1 MKDREDQIAL
11 LTDMLNSSINQHKMK
26 ESELER
32 LQKKMRT
39 FKSVAGTEGFKS
51 FNNLGMPDKQNRTEN
66 TFLPKGL
73 KSSIRPEAGYPF
85 ASTNRADTVSNEG
98 GLPSV
103 KGAKNYGSEISSKHF
118 EDVSQK
124 STSQISLAI
133 SQKRGD
139 KIVQENRKK
148 LEQMKGE
155 PRKSTRVSNIE
166 PLRGSS
172 GINLNAIQTESQE
185 EMYQQETYQQEMTE
199 QMQDEEYQDPGEN
212 NGESDFEEG
221 QPDDYELNEY

>member
-1 MKDREDQIAL
+1 
-11 LTDMLNSSINQHKMK
+11 MLNSSINQNKMK

-39 FKSVAGTEGFKS
+39 FKSVVGTDGFKS
-51 FNNLGMPDKQNRTEN
+51 FNNLGINDKQNRTEN

-85 ASTNRADTVSNEG
+85 SSSNRVETVSNEG

-103 KGAKNYGSEISSKHF
+103 KGAKNYGDDLSSKHF
-118 EDVSQK
+118 EDISQK
-124 STSQISLAI
+124 SQSQISLAI

-139 KIVQENRKK
+139 KIIQENKRK
-148 LEQMKGE
+148 LEQMKDE
-155 PRKSTRVSNIE
+155 PRKSTRMTNID
-166 PLRGSS
+166 PLRGNE
-172 GINLNAIQTESQE
+172 GVNINVIETEPQE
-185 EMYQQETYQQEMTE
+185 VFYEQEMDE
-199 QMQDEEYQDPGEN
+199 QMQEKVYQDQPVK

-221 QPDDYELNEY
+221 QPDDYDLNEY